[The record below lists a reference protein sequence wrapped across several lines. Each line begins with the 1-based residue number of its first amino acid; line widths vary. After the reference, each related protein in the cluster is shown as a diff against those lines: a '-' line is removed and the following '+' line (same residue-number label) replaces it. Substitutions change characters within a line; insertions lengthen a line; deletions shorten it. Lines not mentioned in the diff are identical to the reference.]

1 MEMPENPLS
10 NAESAELMEA
20 LVLHGIGDVRHQR
33 IPKPSLT
40 EGTVRVR
47 IGFCGVCGSD
57 MPRIF
62 TKGTYTFPTVCGH
75 EFAGIVEA
83 CGAGVDTFSPGDAVV
98 VFPLLWCG
106 MCPACEQGNYVQCHD
121 YDYLGSRRDG
131 AFAEFVVAPKE
142 NLIRVPEKVAL
153 EEAAMT
159 EPAAV
164 ALHALRRVGTSLVG
178 KTVAIFGAGPIGL
191 MAAHWARI
199 MGAADV
205 LLFDIVAAKLALAKR
220 LGFQHVFR
228 SAAVEANANENRHGS
243 VARGPVPRGCAKDAV
258 EIVSEHTDGQG
269 AHVAI
274 EAAGVPQTYR
284 DALGSVRHG
293 GSVVL
298 LGNPIADV
306 TLPAPLISQLMR
318 REVTLL
324 GTWNSDYSTAGNDD
338 DWRAV
343 LQAMASGQLSLAP
356 LITHKVPLADG
367 PDMLHKMKDKQEFYA
382 KVLMHP

>member
-1 MEMPENPLS
+1 MPEKRSL
-10 NAESAELMEA
+10 NALRPDETMAA

-33 IPKPSLT
+33 IPKPRLA
-40 EGTVRVR
+40 EGAEGAEGKVRVR

-57 MPRIF
+57 LPRIF
-62 TKGTYTFPTVCGH
+62 DKGTYSFPTVCGH
-75 EFAGIVEA
+75 EFAGIVEE
-83 CGAGVDTFSPGDAVV
+83 CGAGVETFSPGDAVV

-106 MCPACEQGNYVQCHD
+106 RCPACEQGNYVQCGD
-121 YDYLGSRRDG
+121 YDYLGSRSDG
-131 AFAEFVVAPKE
+131 AFAECVVAPKE
-142 NLIRVPEKVAL
+142 NLIRVPEGVTL

-164 ALHALRRVGTSLVG
+164 ALHALRRIGTSLVG
-178 KTVAIFGAGPIGL
+178 KTVAIFGAGAIGL

-199 MGAADV
+199 MGAAAV

-220 LGFQHVFR
+220 LGFQHAFD
-228 SAAVEANANENRHGS
+228 
-243 VARGPVPRGCAKDAV
+243 AKQDAV
-258 EIVSEHTDGQG
+258 AVVNAHTAGKG
-269 AHVAI
+269 VHVAV

-306 TLPAPLISQLMR
+306 TLPATLISQLMR

-367 PDMLHKMKDKQEFYA
+367 IDMLHKMRDKREFYA
-382 KVLMHP
+382 KVLIHP